1 MKKLFLIIGIV
12 SSFLYSCEKD
22 EKDPGVTMVSAE
34 AISASSGK
42 AVAKVDQAGD
52 FKIID
57 HGFVFSTSS
66 SLSNVELS
74 NVEPSNKVSLGSI
87 IKSDTFAAILPLSL
101 KYDYYYSSGY
111 KYNVWAYITNEKG
124 TVYSSK
130 SVSFAPKQLLLQ
142 SVSPSVG
149 KVGDTIT
156 ISGTNFDTS
165 LSNMEVKFYY
175 NYESYYL
182 LAQVVSISETA
193 LKVIV
198 PNLTEMSSYYSTTQ
212 FSIKVK
218 MGENEKTLSN
228 SFSLMSV
235 PTGFSPKQGTFNTYI
250 TISGTQMQN
259 ISSVIFGSETVYV
272 SGSNSNSLTFY
283 VPSGFKQ
290 KKSKIY
296 IVKGGKQIEVPGGE
310 FEMLPLTISSID
322 PLKVWPGSIVTIT
335 GSNFNN
341 NYNTMLIGSAQL
353 LSSYESSSSVRFNIP
368 ANMVPGEY
376 SVGITNGIDT
386 VVPANPLR
394 VVVPSI
400 TAISPSS
407 AYPGNTITITGHN
420 FYDNGYVY
428 IGGSSYYTSK
438 YDSVSY
444 EITVPALNPGKYSVS
459 VYPNGNYP
467 AASKEFT
474 VLEPNI
480 ASITPTSGAIGTSF
494 VINGQGFG
502 KNTYNVGVM
511 FGNVSASVLS
521 VTDTQINAKVPA
533 NTGAGIWVVSVTVN
547 GRKISDTV
555 NFTIP

>member
-22 EKDPGVTMVSAE
+22 EKDPGVSMISAV
-34 AISASSGK
+34 AVSASSGK
-42 AVAKVDQAGD
+42 AVGKVDQTGD
-52 FKIID
+52 YKIID
-57 HGFVFSTSS
+57 HGFVYSVSS
-66 SLSNVELS
+66 SLSNIEYS
-74 NVEPSNKVSLGSI
+74 NIDPSNKVSLGSI
-87 IKSDTFAAILPLSL
+87 IKSDTFAAILPLDN
-101 KYDYYYSSGY
+101 DYYYSSGY

-130 SVSFAPKQLLLQ
+130 SVSFTPKQLLLQ

-156 ISGTNFDTS
+156 ITGTNFDNS
-165 LSNMEVKFYY
+165 ISNIEVKFYY
-175 NYESYYL
+175 NYESNYA
-182 LAQVVSISETA
+182 LARVVSASETA

-198 PNLTEMSSYYSTTQ
+198 PNITETSSYYSSTQ

-235 PTGFSPKQGTFNTYI
+235 PTGFSPKQGSFNTYI
-250 TISGTQMQN
+250 TITGTQMQN
-259 ISSVIFGSETVYV
+259 ISSVILGSETVYV
-272 SGSNSNSLTFY
+272 SGSSSNSLTFY

-322 PLKVWPGSIVTIT
+322 PLKVWPGSVVTIT

-341 NYNTMLIGSAQL
+341 SYYGNFMLIGSTK
-353 LSSYESSSSVRFNIP
+353 LSSNYESSSSIRFNIP
-368 ANMVPGEY
+368 ASMAPGEY
-376 SVGITNGIDT
+376 SVGISNGIDT
-386 VVPANPLR
+386 VVPATPLR

-400 TAISPSS
+400 TNISPSS
-407 AYPGNTITITGHN
+407 AYPGNSITITGHN

-428 IGGSSYYTSK
+428 INGNSYYTSK
-438 YDSVSY
+438 HDSVSY
-444 EITVPALNPGKYSVS
+444 EITVPALNPGTYSVS
-459 VYPNGNYP
+459 VYPYGSYP
-467 AASKEFT
+467 QASKEFT

-480 ASITPTSGAIGTSF
+480 TSIAPTSGSIGTSF

-502 KNTYNVGVM
+502 KNTYDVSVM

-521 VTDTQINAKVPA
+521 VTNTQINAKVPA
-533 NTGAGIWVVSVTVN
+533 NTGTGIWVVSVTVN

-555 NFTIP
+555 QFTIP